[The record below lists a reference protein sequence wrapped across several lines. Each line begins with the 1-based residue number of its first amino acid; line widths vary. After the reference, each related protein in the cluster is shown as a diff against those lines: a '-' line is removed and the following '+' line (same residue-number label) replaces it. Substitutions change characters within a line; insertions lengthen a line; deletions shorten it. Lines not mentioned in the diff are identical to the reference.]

1 MCNPRDSAET
11 QFWENFRN
19 SYQHFFPQF
28 LWKCWQKATSSSSS
42 LLPMADG
49 VGSCISESSQIS
61 CLVLSL
67 DNPQTF
73 NGVDFATLADVESTN
88 SNIASLHI
96 VVALKSIV
104 PWTMFRF
111 IISLFDWHGVV
122 DTKRLCSRLKRKPSS
137 GLLSMATKIF

>member
-1 MCNPRDSAET
+1 
-11 QFWENFRN
+11 
-19 SYQHFFPQF
+19 
-28 LWKCWQKATSSSSS
+28 
-42 LLPMADG
+42 MADG

-73 NGVDFATLADVESTN
+73 NGVDYATLADVESTN
-88 SNIASLHI
+88 SNIASMHI

-111 IISLFDWHGVV
+111 IISLFD
-122 DTKRLCSRLKRKPSS
+122 
-137 GLLSMATKIF
+137 